1 MIMTNLSKRMKVTTI
16 LGISLSIVMASCST
30 KEVAAGQT
38 PVTSNT
44 GLSSSRSEVGKESTY
59 VDGIHSA
66 IGDYGSN
73 DSSVGVTITLV
84 DDVITGIQITPQA
97 TDPTSLGLQQRFADA
112 IPAVVVGKR
121 IDEVNIDRLAVP
133 SPTPGGFETAIEQI
147 KEQNRI
153 GPTPTR
159 NE

>member
-1 MIMTNLSKRMKVTTI
+1 MFMTNLRKRINVTAI

-30 KEVAAGQT
+30 KEVAAKQT
-38 PVTSNT
+38 PV
-44 GLSSSRSEVGKESTY
+44 SSKSSTY

-66 IGDYGSN
+66 TGDYGSR
-73 DSSVGVTITLV
+73 DPSIEVTITLV
-84 DDVITGIQITPQA
+84 DDVITSIEITPHA
-97 TDPTSLGLQQRFADA
+97 KDPTSLDLQQRFADA

-133 SPTPGGFETAIEQI
+133 SPTPSGFETAIEQI

-153 GPTPTR
+153 GPTPTGYKGLFLG
-159 NE
+159 N